1 MDVGYI
7 EKTANVEVVVMRRNI
22 TVGLGCGCLQ
32 KRIQRYQQTGNFDI
46 QMK

>member
-7 EKTANVEVVVMRRNI
+7 EKNEDDVEVVVMRRNI

-32 KRIQRYQQTGNFDI
+32 KRIQRYQQTGIIDI
-46 QMK
+46 DL